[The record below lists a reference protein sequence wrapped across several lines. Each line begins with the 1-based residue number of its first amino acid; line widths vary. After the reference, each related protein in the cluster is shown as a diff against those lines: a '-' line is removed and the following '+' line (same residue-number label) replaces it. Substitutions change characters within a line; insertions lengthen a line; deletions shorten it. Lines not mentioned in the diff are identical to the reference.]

1 MNFVLLHKE
10 YHFLESPDLIK
21 TRISILED
29 DQIDDTF
36 ILMEYSIALLV
47 MNRNFNSRM
56 CESLNL

>member
-29 DQIDDTF
+29 DQMDDTV
-36 ILMEYSIALLV
+36 ILMEYSIALL
-47 MNRNFNSRM
+47 MTEWSER
-56 CESLNL
+56 